1 MGSERSSLPSFLSL
15 GEGGAGNAG
24 IHTGTAAGRAAKPHP
39 ALPLR
44 ARIRLPLGYAVAM
57 PGEGGKTP
65 EASLGRRTP
74 ETGELRAP
82 GSVDERQLAR
92 RAGSVSLGVVFS
104 RLTGLVREQTLAF
117 LFPTALLDAFY
128 AAYTF
133 PNTLREM
140 LAEGAL
146 SKAFV
151 ATFAGVDQG
160 EGREAAHRL
169 FGRVFRVLLP
179 VSVLV
184 TVVGVVFAPQLVDFV
199 FSRGAF
205 DEPLPE
211 SLRFGLETPR
221 ELAVWLTRV
230 MFPFIVCASIASLFM
245 GGLQARNSFFLP
257 AVASS
262 FFNVTTIVFTAL
274 GFLSA
279 PQLGLHPMAGLAI
292 GVPVGGLVQLLVQWR
307 WFRRDGYRAVAT
319 GGMRATVSDPAFR
332 RVCRLFA
339 PAAGAAGTLQINVII
354 SRHFASAG
362 TSWLAWFTMAYRLV
376 QLPSGLIG
384 VALSSATLPAL
395 TRAAGRGDPDAFGRV
410 LGQSGRLMLVLTLV
424 AAAGLVG
431 IATPFVAVIYQ
442 RGAFSAGDAQ
452 QVARVLSIF
461 ALGLPAFGATKLLSD
476 AFFALG
482 STRPPLLVAG
492 VGTVV
497 TWIATRSFV
506 VAAGFGHLGLPLA
519 TVSVA
524 WFSAGLLAVL
534 LTPRLGAD
542 PSGRSRARALFS
554 EVAGAGLR
562 ALPVAAAT
570 GGTAWLLAR
579 FVGERFGSGGWG
591 DAATT
596 LLATAAGGLVFWF
609 SVRFF
614 APREWDPIRDAL
626 RALGERFGLGGGGRG
641 GGHP

>member
-1 MGSERSSLPSFLSL
+1 M
-15 GEGGAGNAG
+15 
-24 IHTGTAAGRAAKPHP
+24 
-39 ALPLR
+39 
-44 ARIRLPLGYAVAM
+44 PLGYPVTV
-57 PGEGGKTP
+57 PKDDGG
-65 EASLGRRTP
+65 
-74 ETGELRAP
+74 RAP
-82 GSVDERQLAR
+82 GAGDEHQLAR

-117 LFPTALLDAFY
+117 LFPTPLLDAFY

-151 ATFAGVDQG
+151 VTFAAVDQRDG
-160 EGREAAHRL
+160 KDAAHRL

-179 VSVLV
+179 VSLLV
-184 TVVGVVFAPQLVDFV
+184 TVAGVVFAPQLVDFV

-205 DEPLPE
+205 DTPLPE

-221 ELAVWLTRV
+221 DLAVWLTRV
-230 MFPFIVCASIASLFM
+230 MFPFIACASIASLFM

-262 FFNVTTIVFTAL
+262 FFNVTTIVFAAL
-274 GFLSA
+274 GYVA
-279 PQLGLHPMAGLAI
+279 ARQLGLHPMAGLAL

-307 WFRRDGYRAVAT
+307 WFRRDGYRSVAT

-376 QLPSGLIG
+376 QLPAGLIG

-395 TRAAGRGDPDAFGRV
+395 TRAAGRGDTDGFGRV
-410 LGQSGRLMLVLTLV
+410 LGQSSRLMLVLTLA
-424 AAAGLVG
+424 AAAGLIG
-431 IATPFVAVIYQ
+431 IAVPFVALIYQ
-442 RGAFSAGDAQ
+442 RGAFRPEDAQ
-452 QVARVLSIF
+452 QVSLVLSIF

-482 STRPPLLVAG
+482 STRPPFLVAG
-492 VGTVV
+492 IGTVV

-506 VAAGFGHLGLPLA
+506 VVAGFDHLGLPLA

-524 WFSAGLLAVL
+524 WFSAGLLSVL
-534 LTPRLGAD
+534 LAPRLGAD
-542 PSGRSRARALFS
+542 TSGRSRARALFS

-562 ALPVAAAT
+562 ALPVAAVT
-570 GGTAWLLAR
+570 GGSAWLVVR
-579 FVGERFGSGGWG
+579 FVGDRLGSGGWG

-596 LLATAAGGLVFWF
+596 LLATAAGGLAFLF
-609 SVRFF
+609 AVRLL
-614 APREWDPIRDAL
+614 AAREWEPIRDAL
-626 RALGERFGLGGGGRG
+626 SALGERFGFGGRRG
-641 GGHP
+641 

>member
-1 MGSERSSLPSFLSL
+1 VPPNGKPHTS
-15 GEGGAGNAG
+15 GAG
-24 IHTGTAAGRAAKPHP
+24 
-39 ALPLR
+39 
-44 ARIRLPLGYAVAM
+44 
-57 PGEGGKTP
+57 E
-65 EASLGRRTP
+65 
-74 ETGELRAP
+74 
-82 GSVDERQLAR
+82 ERHLAR
-92 RAGSVSLGVVFS
+92 RAGSVSLGVVLS
-104 RLTGLVREQTLAF
+104 RLTGLIREQTLAF
-117 LFPTALLDAFY
+117 LFRTPLLDAFY

-151 ATFAGVDQG
+151 ATFAAVDQRDG
-160 EGREAAHRL
+160 KDAAHRL
-169 FGRVFRVLLP
+169 FGRVLRILVP
-179 VSVLV
+179 VSLLV
-184 TVVGVVFAPQLVDFV
+184 TVAGVVFAPQLVDFV

-205 DEPLPE
+205 DTPLPE

-221 ELAVWLTRV
+221 EVAVWLTRV
-230 MFPFIVCASIASLFM
+230 MFPFIACASVASLFM

-262 FFNVTTIVFTAL
+262 FFNVTTIVFAAV
-274 GFLSA
+274 GFLAA
-279 PQLGLHPMAGLAI
+279 PQLGLHPMAGLAL

-307 WFRRDGYRAVAT
+307 WFRQEGYRPVPT
-319 GGMRATVSDPAFR
+319 GGMQATVSDPAFR

-339 PAAGAAGTLQINVII
+339 PAAAAAGTLQINVII

-395 TRAAGRGDPDAFGRV
+395 TRAAGRGDQDGFGRV
-410 LGQSGRLMLVLTLV
+410 LGQSGRLMVVLTLA
-424 AAAGLVG
+424 AAAGLIG
-431 IATPFVAVIYQ
+431 IAGPFVALIYQ
-442 RGAFSAGDAQ
+442 RGAFGPEDAV
-452 QVARVLSIF
+452 QVSLVLSIF

-482 STRPPLLVAG
+482 STRPPLLVAA

-506 VAAGFGHLGLPLA
+506 VEAGLGHRGLPLA
-519 TVSVA
+519 TVVVA
-524 WFSAGLLAVL
+524 WFSAGLLSAL
-534 LTPRLGAD
+534 LASRLGAD
-542 PSGRSRARALFS
+542 ASGRSRAGALFK

-562 ALPVAAAT
+562 ALPVASVT
-570 GGTAWLLAR
+570 GASAWLFVR
-579 FVGERFGSGGWG
+579 FFQDRLGSGGWA

-596 LLATAAGGLVFWF
+596 LLATAAGGVAFVAAAKLLA
-609 SVRFF
+609 R
-614 APREWDPIRDAL
+614 REWEPIRDAL
-626 RALGERFGLGGGGRG
+626 LALGQRFGIGRG
-641 GGHP
+641 PEGGTGA

>member
-1 MGSERSSLPSFLSL
+1 MPAPPTGRTGANRTRSRADAHL
-15 GEGGAGNAG
+15 GEQR
-24 IHTGTAAGRAAKPHP
+24 TEFAAVNPYAVGLRH
-39 ALPLR
+39 PLR
-44 ARIRLPLGYAVAM
+44 YPVAV
-57 PGEGGKTP
+57 PEERGTNP
-65 EASLGRRTP
+65 REASRRPSPAKEGSGT
-74 ETGELRAP
+74 P
-82 GSVDERQLAR
+82 GSRDERHLAR

-151 ATFAGVDQG
+151 ATFAAVDQQG
-160 EGREAAHRL
+160 GKDAAHRL

-184 TVVGVVFAPQLVDFV
+184 TVAGVVFAPQLVDFV

-205 DEPLPE
+205 DTPLPA
-211 SLRFGLETPR
+211 SLRFGVETPR

-230 MFPFIVCASIASLFM
+230 MFPFIACASLASLFM

-262 FFNVTTIVFTAL
+262 FFNVTTIVFAVV
-274 GFLSA
+274 GFVAA
-279 PQLGLHPMAGLAI
+279 PRWGLHPMAGLAL
-292 GVPVGGLVQLLVQWR
+292 GVPLGGLVQLLVQWR

-319 GGMRATVSDPAFR
+319 GGIRATFADSAFR

-376 QLPSGLIG
+376 QLPAGLIG

-395 TRAAGRGDPDAFGRV
+395 TRAAGREDHDGFGRV
-410 LGQSGRLMLVLTLV
+410 LGQSGRLMLVLSF
-424 AAAGLVG
+424 AAGAGLIG
-431 IATPFVAVIYQ
+431 IAAPFVSLIYE
-442 RGAFSAGDAQ
+442 RGAFRAEDAHE
-452 QVARVLSIF
+452 VALVLSIF

-482 STRPPLLVAG
+482 TTRPPLLVAAI
-492 VGTVV
+492 GTVA

-506 VAAGFGHLGLPLA
+506 IVAGFDHLGLPLA

-524 WFSAGLLAVL
+524 WFSAGLLAAL
-534 LTPRLGAD
+534 LAPRLGSDSA
-542 PSGRSRARALFS
+542 GRSRARALFS

-562 ALPVAAAT
+562 AVPVAAVT
-570 GGTAWLLAR
+570 GAAAWLLAR
-579 FVGERFGSGGWG
+579 FAADRLGRGGWG
-591 DAATT
+591 DAAATGLAVLGGGIAFWLVAR
-596 LLATAAGGLVFWF
+596 LLV
-609 SVRFF
+609 
-614 APREWDPIRDAL
+614 PREWEPIRDAL
-626 RALGERFGLGGGGRG
+626 RALGERFGLRGERGGRR
-641 GGHP
+641 